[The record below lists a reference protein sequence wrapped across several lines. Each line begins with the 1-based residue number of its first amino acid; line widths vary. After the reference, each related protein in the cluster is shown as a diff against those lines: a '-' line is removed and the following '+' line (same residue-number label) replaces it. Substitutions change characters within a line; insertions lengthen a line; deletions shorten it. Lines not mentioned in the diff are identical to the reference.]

1 MKCGLH
7 IALISTA
14 AVMAVGLLIAGLCA
28 GRVCRPD
35 TICTVLRYDIADAD
49 ERLYLSEEELNR
61 LLRTQDAYPTGKPLS
76 QVSLQRIEDVV
87 KTNPMVRTAQCYTD
101 PRGEIYVRLTQ
112 REPLL
117 KVITTDDSYIV
128 DTDRKRM
135 PIRESIRDTML
146 IVTGKAGQQ
155 MATGSIADF
164 AEWLQ
169 DNAYWQE
176 RIRYMEVRTPHY
188 VRLLPTDG
196 SEPAI
201 VIGDLSGYRD
211 KLRKLRVYYEHG
223 VAESEKGKYRELD
236 LRFEGQVVGRK

>member
-1 MKCGLH
+1 
-7 IALISTA
+7 
-14 AVMAVGLLIAGLCA
+14 MAVGLLIAGICA
-28 GRVCRPD
+28 GRAGRPD
-35 TICTVLRYDIADAD
+35 RLCTTLRYDIADAD

-61 LLRTQDAYPTGKPLS
+61 LLRTQDAYPIGKPLS

-101 PRGEIYVRLTQ
+101 PRGEVCVRLTQ
-112 REPLL
+112 RKPLL
-117 KVITTDDSYIV
+117 KVITTSDSYIV

-164 AEWLQ
+164 AEWLR